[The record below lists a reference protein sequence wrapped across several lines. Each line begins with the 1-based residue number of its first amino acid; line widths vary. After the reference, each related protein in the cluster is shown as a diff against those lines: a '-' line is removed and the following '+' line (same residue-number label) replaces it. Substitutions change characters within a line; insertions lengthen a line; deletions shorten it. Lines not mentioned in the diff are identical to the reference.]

1 MLLES
6 RSTTVD
12 QNKFIFR
19 GGNGSTALSVQYGIK
34 RILYQNLDVLQENAA
49 PEFMEQIQEMNRE
62 KGPLGCWKPEGLT
75 ENWA

>member
-34 RILYQNLDVLQENAA
+34 RILYQNLDILQENAA
-49 PEFMEQIQEMNRE
+49 PEFMEQI
-62 KGPLGCWKPEGLT
+62 
-75 ENWA
+75 